1 MNTVI
6 LAVFIASTSFFEA
19 ALPVGT
25 GYQQKQ
31 FPNSD
36 EGLRQFQRWVDES
49 GVAEF
54 DHVCVSGPSIETTP
68 VLSYWSRRSK
78 LVFFMRYADVQDYA
92 QKQSLPQV
100 SASAIAAA
108 CADLAARK

>member
-6 LAVFIASTSFFEA
+6 LSIFIASTSFFEA
-19 ALPVGT
+19 ALPVGS

-31 FPNSD
+31 FANSD
-36 EGLRQFQRWVDES
+36 EGIKLFQRWVDDT

-54 DHVCVSGPSIETTP
+54 DHVCVTGPSIETTP

-78 LVFFMRYADVQDYA
+78 LVFFMRYADAQDYA
-92 QKQSLPQV
+92 QKHGLPQV
-100 SASAIAAA
+100 SASAVAAA